1 MCYVALVNQAPGGDP
16 PHRGRPRKAATG
28 AAIIRAAVELMT
40 EVGVQGTTLTAVAE
54 RAGVARATV
63 YLRWPTRS
71 ALIGAAARAAVGG
84 RPLPLTGN
92 LEHDIRFGTSFVQRV
107 FDNPTFAAM
116 LPEIVRATLAG
127 ELAFDSVAPR
137 RKALARIYAERAE
150 AEGFDTSV
158 DPHLAFDIL
167 LGTAIAYLLAN
178 GHPMSEADASKL
190 EDVIVRGLRARPG
203 PDTQAMARVEASR

>member
-1 MCYVALVNQAPGGDP
+1 VNHPTEPGTLR
-16 PHRGRPRKAATG
+16 RGRPRKAATD

-40 EVGVQGTTLTAVAE
+40 ELGVEGTTLTAVAN

-71 ALIGAAARAAVGG
+71 ALIGAAARAGVGG

-107 FDNPTFAAM
+107 FDDPTFPAL
-116 LPEIVRATLAG
+116 LPEIVRGVLAG
-127 ELAFDSVAPR
+127 ELSFESVAPR
-137 RKALARIYAERAE
+137 RKALARIYAERA
-150 AEGFDTSV
+150 AVEGFDPTV

-178 GHPMSEADASKL
+178 GHPMSGADAARL
-190 EDVIVRGLRARPG
+190 EEVIVRGLRAQRGDP
-203 PDTQAMARVEASR
+203 AASS